1 MLVRR
6 VHSLVACCVKF
17 ETGVPG
23 TGICRVAHYSS
34 GDGNA
39 LTKDDMDSDNAL
51 GRKCCF
57 FCNFHG
63 GNLDDKWELL
73 NYFEQMWPLKYFPKV
88 GSFLIRRLIE
98 AGISPCIFRRA
109 MYRPQQRQRQSTRQ
123 MQRQRQRQKHRLL
136 PKSLLSRFIIISPLL
151 LVRNSWVALCMQG

>member
-39 LTKDDMDSDNAL
+39 LTKDDTDSDNAL

-109 MYRPQQRQRQSTRQ
+109 MYRRSRGRGRARGKCRGRGRGRSTGFYR
-123 MQRQRQRQKHRLL
+123 R
-136 PKSLLSRFIIISPLL
+136 
-151 LVRNSWVALCMQG
+151 AC